1 MFHRAEIIAV
11 GSELLLGNIA
21 NTNAKDISQAL
32 ADIGIDVHFHT
43 VVGDNAQRL
52 SDAIDIARRRAD
64 LLIFTGGLGPTYDD
78 LTKQTVCR
86 ALGVPLIFHPELREE
101 IRQYVQRV
109 FRHDADGSIDCQA
122 ELPEGCTVFHNPVG
136 TAPGCAFAAGG
147 VTAILLPGVPSEC
160 RYLLAHSVVPYLRPH
175 SRDVIVSHNIRV
187 FGTGEPEVQRRLAS
201 VMDTAVNPSLA
212 PYAKTGE
219 VLLRLT
225 AKTETAPAGE
235 ALMQPLLK
243 TVLAT
248 LGDAVYGVDV
258 ESLEDAVRR
267 TMAERHL
274 TFSAAE
280 SCTGGLVAKRIT
292 DLPGA
297 SAVFK
302 GGVVSYTNDVKVRV
316 LGVPQTLLDDYG
328 AVSPEVARAMAQGV
342 RQLTGSDLAVSV
354 TGVAGPDSDDRGNPV
369 GTVFVGLDTPDGTFV
384 RPLLLGGD
392 RELIRTVSAHHAFDL
407 LRRYLAGLAPL

>member
-21 NTNAKDISQAL
+21 NTNAKDISEAL
-32 ADIGIDVHFHT
+32 AAIGIDVHFHT

-52 SDAIDIARRRAD
+52 SDAVDIARRRVD

-86 ALGVPLIFHPELREE
+86 VLGVPLIFHPELREE
-101 IRQYVQRV
+101 IRRYVQRV
-109 FRHDADGSIDCQA
+109 FRHDADDSIDSQA
-122 ELPEGCTVFHNPVG
+122 ELPEGCAVFHNPVG

-160 RYLLAHSVVPYLRPH
+160 RYLLTHSVVPYLRPH
-175 SRDVIVSHNIRV
+175 SRSVIVSHNIRV
-187 FGTGEPEVQRRLAS
+187 FGMGEPEVQRRLAF

-225 AKTETAPAGE
+225 AKAETAPAGE
-235 ALMQPLLK
+235 AMMQPLLK

-302 GGVVSYTNDVKVRV
+302 GGVVSYTNEVKAQV
-316 LGVPQTLLDDYG
+316 LGVPQALLDDYG
-328 AVSPEVARAMAQGV
+328 AVSPEVARAMAQGI
-342 RQLTGSDLAVSV
+342 RQLTASDLAVSV

-369 GTVFVGLDTPDGTFV
+369 GTVFVGLDTPDGTFI

-392 RELIRTVSAHHAFDL
+392 RELIRTLSAHHAFDL
-407 LRRYLAGLAPL
+407 LRRHLAGLAPL